1 MLYVGAGTDIG
12 MVSIFPDTTRF
23 IFIDTLPRS
32 EFDNCTKEDPP
43 QKWYRPGFITEL
55 FEECAQHGFILLN
68 TQIYP
73 DRHDKRCSEL
83 PYYYPSRL
91 TFHSSDGRTIEYY
104 VSTNLSLPLIIE
116 WEQLR
121 NTLYQMNRIYVC
133 GHFPDRSLLSYL
145 STPLLCYVAHV
156 AIDDPTTMEHTIL
169 EGIFD
174 MDDIQYR
181 NTFAHLFLVQS
192 HTIIPHPKE
201 RLLTKGISINAD
213 AAFHRQ
219 SSIIRQSLSYWKDVS
234 YAPQKKIPLF

>member
-1 MLYVGAGTDIG
+1 MLYIGAGTDVG
-12 MVSIFPDTTRF
+12 MISIFPDTKRF

-32 EFDNCTKEDPP
+32 EFDNYTKEDPP

-55 FEECAQHGFILLN
+55 FEECATYGFTLHSS
-68 TQIYP
+68 QEYP
-73 DRHDKRCSEL
+73 DRHDTIRSDL
-83 PYYYPSRL
+83 LYYYPSLL

-156 AIDDPTTMEHTIL
+156 AIDDPATMEHTIL
-169 EGIFD
+169 EAFLEW
-174 MDDIQYR
+174 DDTTYC
-181 NTFAHLFLVQS
+181 NMVGGLFLVQYD
-192 HTIIPHPKE
+192 TIIPHPKE
-201 RLLTKGISINAD
+201 RA
-213 AAFHRQ
+213 
-219 SSIIRQSLSYWKDVS
+219 SS
-234 YAPQKKIPLF
+234 KKVVY